1 MRILSFAV
9 AAIGLLA
16 LAQGFQASDY
26 WEVGLGIFA
35 LLSAVT
41 TYLSAGISSYL
52 KVFGGIFAIETIA
65 SGLLTMTVNA
75 GLWPAALADYQP
87 PKSFLD
93 TFPITVAA
101 FSILTY
107 LMSHI
112 GVVQQITRIADL
124 YYDATE
130 RGEARAWPFPRYA
143 ALERRIAIGMVVF
156 LVLVNQIQVG
166 INVRLSFFGRDL
178 FNAIQNKD
186 ESGFWTLLLFV
197 FAPWAFIYIT
207 SAVIEFV
214 VQSMLVIRWRRWL
227 TEHFVGHWLGR
238 HTHYRMS
245 LVGSEADN
253 PDQRISEDVNRFI
266 DGGTDSFGGVGG
278 YGIYSYSIALI
289 STLSSLVAF
298 VVILWT
304 ISENFT
310 LPGTDLRVPGFLF
323 WIALVYATVGT
334 LITHWIGRPLIG
346 LFFEKQRVEANFR
359 FALARLREY
368 SEQVALLSGERTE
381 QSALRRRFGAIFGN
395 YLDLVRRRKWLLAF
409 ISFYGQI
416 SPYIPYIFAAPF
428 YFSGKIQLGVL
439 TQTAGA
445 FARVEGALNFFVNYY
460 SSLATFKAVVN
471 RLTSFAE
478 AIERAKAMA
487 GAGPARMPARAGAPA
502 VALEALG
509 IALPD
514 GRCIVE
520 AEGLSYSAGESALL
534 VGPSGSGK
542 STLFRAI
549 SGIWPFGEGRIHVP
563 DGAVVM
569 VLPQK
574 PYIPMGTLRAAIC
587 YPGGPDTYADADIR
601 RALEDAR
608 ISFLTDQLDREE
620 IWSQRLSGG
629 EQQRV
634 AIARA
639 LLKQPDWLFLDES
652 TSALDENLEAE
663 LYATLKQRLTKTT
676 IVSIGHRS
684 TLVAF
689 HMRRLDMTEGDA
701 GRFTPRDAE
710 AKAAAE

>member
-16 LAQGFQASDY
+16 LALGIQTGDGWQI
-26 WEVGLGIFA
+26 GLGISA
-35 LLSAVT
+35 LICAAT

-65 SGLLTMTVNA
+65 AGLLTTAIKA
-75 GLWPAALADYQP
+75 GLWPGALADYQP
-87 PKSFLD
+87 PQSFLE
-93 TFPITVAA
+93 TFPITVAV
-101 FSILTY
+101 FSIITY
-107 LMSHI
+107 VLAHV
-112 GVVQQITRIADL
+112 GVVRQITRIADL
-124 YYDATE
+124 YYEATE
-130 RGEARAWPFPRYA
+130 RGQARVWPFPAYS
-143 ALERRIAIGMVVF
+143 ALERRIAVGIVVF

-186 ESGFWTLLLFV
+186 ETAFWNLLVFV

-227 TEHFVGHWLGR
+227 TEYFVTHWLGG
-238 HTHYRMS
+238 HAHYRMS

-278 YGIYSYSIALI
+278 YGIYTYSIALI

-310 LPGTDLRVPGFLF
+310 FPGTDFRVPGFLF
-323 WIALVYATVGT
+323 WIALAYATIGT

-346 LFFEKQRVEANFR
+346 LFFEKQKVEANFR
-359 FALARLREY
+359 FSLARLREY
-368 SEQVALLSGERTE
+368 SEQVALLSGEHTE

-395 YLDLVRRRKWLLAF
+395 YLDLMHRRKWLLAF
-409 ISFYGQI
+409 ISFYQQI

-428 YFSGKIQLGVL
+428 YFSGKIQLGVM

-445 FARVEGALNFFVNYY
+445 FARVESALNFFVNYY

-471 RLTSFAE
+471 RLTSFAA

-487 GAGPARMPARAGAPA
+487 DTGPSRMPAPTGAPA
-502 VALEALG
+502 VALQGLG

-514 GRCIVE
+514 GRRIVE
-520 AEGLSYSAGESALL
+520 AEGLSYAAGESALHIA
-534 VGPSGSGK
+534 PEKSGRCG
-542 STLFRAI
+542 
-549 SGIWPFGEGRIHVP
+549 
-563 DGAVVM
+563 
-569 VLPQK
+569 
-574 PYIPMGTLRAAIC
+574 C
-587 YPGGPDTYADADIR
+587 
-601 RALEDAR
+601 
-608 ISFLTDQLDREE
+608 LDR
-620 IWSQRLSGG
+620 
-629 EQQRV
+629 
-634 AIARA
+634 
-639 LLKQPDWLFLDES
+639 DDES
-652 TSALDENLEAE
+652 
-663 LYATLKQRLTKTT
+663 LTC
-676 IVSIGHRS
+676 
-684 TLVAF
+684 
-689 HMRRLDMTEGDA
+689 
-701 GRFTPRDAE
+701 
-710 AKAAAE
+710 AKSH

>member
-16 LAQGFQASDY
+16 LALGIQTGDGWQI
-26 WEVGLGIFA
+26 GLGVSA
-35 LLSAVT
+35 LICAAT

-65 SGLLTMTVNA
+65 AGLLTTAIKA
-75 GLWPAALADYQP
+75 GLWPGALADYQP
-87 PKSFLD
+87 PQSFLE
-93 TFPITVAA
+93 TFPITVAV
-101 FSILTY
+101 FSIITY
-107 LMSHI
+107 VLAHV
-112 GVVQQITRIADL
+112 GVVRQITRIADL
-124 YYDATE
+124 YYEATE
-130 RGEARAWPFPRYA
+130 RGQARVWPFPAYS
-143 ALERRIAIGMVVF
+143 ALERRIAVGIVVF

-186 ESGFWTLLLFV
+186 ETAFWNLLVFV

-227 TEHFVGHWLGR
+227 TEYFVTHWLGG
-238 HTHYRMS
+238 HAHYRMS

-278 YGIYSYSIALI
+278 YGIYTYSIALI

-310 LPGTDLRVPGFLF
+310 FPGTDFRVPGFLF
-323 WIALVYATVGT
+323 WIALAYATIGT

-346 LFFEKQRVEANFR
+346 LFFEKQKVEANFR
-359 FALARLREY
+359 FSLARLREY
-368 SEQVALLSGERTE
+368 SEQVALLSGEHTE

-395 YLDLVRRRKWLLAF
+395 YLDLMHRRKWLLAF
-409 ISFYGQI
+409 ISFYQQI

-428 YFSGKIQLGVL
+428 YFSGKIQLGVM

-445 FARVEGALNFFVNYY
+445 FARVESALNFFVNYY

-471 RLTSFAE
+471 RLTSFAA

-487 GAGPARMPARAGAPA
+487 DTGPSRMPAPTGAPA
-502 VALEALG
+502 VALQGLG

-514 GRCIVE
+514 GRRIVE
-520 AEGLSYSAGESALL
+520 AEGLSYAAGESALL
-534 VGPSGSGK
+534 AGPSGSGK

-563 DGAVVM
+563 GGADVM
-569 VLPQK
+569 VVPQK
-574 PYIPMGTLRAAIC
+574 PYIPMGSLRAAIS
-587 YPGGPDTYADADIR
+587 YPGAPDTYADADIR

-608 ISFLTDQLDREE
+608 IGFLAEQLDREE

-639 LLKQPDWLFLDES
+639 LLKKPDWLFLDES
-652 TSALDENLEAE
+652 TSALDEKLEAE
-663 LYATLKQRLTKTT
+663 LYGMLKQRLPKTT

-684 TLVAF
+684 TLTAY
-689 HMRRLDMTEGDA
+689 HIRRLDMTESGT
-701 GRFTPRDAE
+701 GRFTPRDVKAE
-710 AKAAAE
+710 AAE

>member
-1 MRILSFAV
+1 MRKLSFGV
-9 AAIGLLA
+9 AAVGLLA
-16 LAQGFQASDY
+16 LALGLKAGDG
-26 WEVGLGIFA
+26 WEVGLGVSA
-35 LLSAVT
+35 LICAVT

-52 KVFGGIFAIETIA
+52 KVFAGIFSIETIA
-65 SGLLTMTVNA
+65 SGLLAVIIKA
-75 GLWPAALADYQP
+75 GLWPAAFADYTP
-87 PKSFLD
+87 PDTFLD
-93 TFPITVAA
+93 TFPITVAV

-107 LMSHI
+107 VLAHVP
-112 GVVQQITRIADL
+112 VVRQITRIADL
-124 YYDATE
+124 YYEASE
-130 RGEARAWPFPRYA
+130 RSQARIWPFPAYA
-143 ALERRIAIGMVVF
+143 ALERRIAVGMVVF
-156 LVLVNQIQVG
+156 LVLVNQVQVG
-166 INVRLSFFGRDL
+166 ITVRLSFFSRDL

-186 ESGFWTLLLFV
+186 EAAFWNLLLFV
-197 FAPWAFIYIT
+197 FAPWAFVFIA

-227 TEHFVGHWLGR
+227 TEHFVEHWLGG
-238 HTHYRMS
+238 HAHYRMS

-266 DGGTDSFGGVGG
+266 DGGTDSFGGTAG

-310 LPGTDLRVPGFLF
+310 LPGTDIHVPGFLF
-323 WIALVYATVGT
+323 WIALAYATIGT

-368 SEQVALLSGERTE
+368 SEQVALLSGERAE
-381 QSALRRRFGAIFGN
+381 QSALGRRFGTIVGN

-409 ISFYGQI
+409 ISFYGQV

-428 YFSGKIQLGVL
+428 YFSGKIQLGIM

-445 FARVEGALNFFVNYY
+445 FARVENALNFFVNYY
-460 SSLATFKAVVN
+460 SSLASFKAVVN
-471 RLTSFAE
+471 RLTSFAA

-487 GAGPARMPARAGAPA
+487 ATGPARTSAPA
-502 VALEALG
+502 DEPSVALEGLG

-514 GRCIVE
+514 GRRIVE
-520 AEGLSYSAGESALL
+520 AEGLSYAAGESALL
-534 VGPSGSGK
+534 AGPSGSGK
-542 STLFRAI
+542 STLFRCI

-563 DGAVVM
+563 DGAEVM
-569 VLPQK
+569 VVPQK
-574 PYIPMGTLRAAIC
+574 PYIPIGTLRAAVS
-587 YPGGPDTYADADIR
+587 YPGGPDTYADADIC
-601 RALEDAR
+601 RALTDAR
-608 ISFLTDQLDREE
+608 IGFLADQLDRDE

-652 TSALDENLEAE
+652 TSAVDEKLEAE
-663 LYATLKQRLTKTT
+663 LYRMLKQRLPKTT
-676 IVSIGHRS
+676 IVTIGHRS
-684 TLVAF
+684 TLAAF
-689 HMRRLDMTEGDA
+689 HVRRLDMTEGAA
-701 GRFTPRDAE
+701 GQFTPRDTKAE
-710 AKAAAE
+710 AAE